1 MQNRGFSLI
10 IGKIIAA
17 LFSVLAV
24 FMALFPFL
32 WMILFSFKAR
42 REIYAIP
49 LKILPASWDIANYQN
64 VFGNATY
71 PLLNAMGTTFLV
83 AASAVILA
91 LLLNMMA
98 AYAFARLEFHLKK
111 VFWVICI
118 STMFIPG
125 IAILITSF
133 LVVNQL
139 GMLNTV
145 WVLILPGLV
154 SGYSIFFFRQFFLNM
169 PNSIEEAA
177 LIDGCSR
184 FGIFWVIFL
193 PQSVSPMVVLGSGTF
208 IGYWNS
214 FIWPSMTVSSP
225 RLMQVMQ
232 VVRSYSSFYSSN
244 YGSVLAAACII
255 VLPPILLFF
264 IFQKRIVAGVV
275 LSGLK

>member
-1 MQNRGFSLI
+1 MISMKRIAGRIPAYAFSLV
-10 IGKIIAA
+10 AV
-17 LFSVLAV
+17 VL
-24 FMALFPFL
+24 ALFPFL
-32 WMILFSFKAR
+32 WMILSSFKDR

-49 LKILPASWDIANYQN
+49 LKFLPSSFNTANYQN
-64 VFGNATY
+64 VIDNKTY
-71 PLLNAMGTTFLV
+71 PLPNAMIMTFIV
-83 AASAVILA
+83 AAAAVVLS

-98 AYAFARLEFHLKK
+98 AYAFARLEFRLKK
-111 VFWVICI
+111 LFWVLCI
-118 STMFIPG
+118 STMFVPG

-139 GMLNTV
+139 KMLDTV

-169 PNSIEEAA
+169 PGSFEEAA

-184 FGIFWVIFL
+184 FRIFWHIF
-193 PQSVSPMVVLGSGTF
+193 VPMSIAPIVVMGAGTF
-208 IGYWNS
+208 TGYWNS

-244 YGSVLAAACII
+244 YGSVLAAGCVI
-255 VLPPILLFF
+255 VLPPIVLFF

>member
-1 MQNRGFSLI
+1 MKKITGKIPAYVFSLT
-10 IGKIIAA
+10 A
-17 LFSVLAV
+17 VLLAI
-24 FMALFPFL
+24 FPFF
-32 WMILFSFKAR
+32 WMILSSFKDR
-42 REIYAIP
+42 REIYAVP
-49 LKILPASWDIANYQN
+49 LRFFPSSLNLVNYGN
-64 VFGNATY
+64 VVNNKTY
-71 PLLNAMGTTFLV
+71 PLPNAMVITFVV
-83 AASAVILA
+83 ASMAVVLS

-98 AYAFARLEFHLKK
+98 AYAFARLEFRLKK
-111 VFWVICI
+111 IFWVVCI
-118 STMFIPG
+118 STMFVPG

-139 GMLNTV
+139 KMLDTL

-169 PNSIEEAA
+169 PGSFEEAA
-177 LIDGCSR
+177 LIDGCTR
-184 FGIFWVIFL
+184 FRIFWYIFV
-193 PQSVSPMVVLGSGTF
+193 PMSIAPMVVMGAGTF
-208 IGYWNS
+208 TGYWNS

-244 YGSVLAAACII
+244 YGSVLAAGCVI
-255 VLPPILLFF
+255 VLPPIVLFF

>member
-1 MQNRGFSLI
+1 VKNSIGKTISFAFSLI
-10 IGKIIAA
+10 MV
-17 LFSVLAV
+17 FLA
-24 FMALFPFL
+24 FFPFF
-32 WMILFSFKAR
+32 WMILSSFKGK

-49 LKILPASWDIANYQN
+49 LKLLPNSLDFSNYQN
-64 VFGNATY
+64 VINDKSY
-71 PLLNAMGTTFLV
+71 PLLSAMLITFVV
-83 AASAVILA
+83 AAAAVVLA
-91 LLLNMMA
+91 LMLNMMA
-98 AYAFARLEFHLKK
+98 AYAFARLDFRFKK
-111 VFWVICI
+111 PLWVVCI

-139 GMLNTV
+139 KMLDTI

-177 LIDGCSR
+177 LIDGCTR
-184 FGIFWVIFL
+184 FRIFWVIFI
-193 PQSVSPMVVLGSGTF
+193 PMSVSPMVVMGAGTF

-214 FIWPSMTVSSP
+214 FLWPSMTVSNP

-244 YGSVLAAACII
+244 YGSVRAAACII
-255 VLPPILLFF
+255 VLPPIVLFF

-275 LSGLK
+275 LSGIK